1 MKSTKT
7 AMLPVLVLML
17 GILACSQAGEVLT
30 PEEAT
35 RRAQV
40 VAEATTLP
48 TAISNVSGIEIGS
61 RVRFDTVE
69 YLVLMKREPGSQLI
83 AVQSERGATGVVVG
97 SQDVEGMPWYQIETP
112 GGTGWLP
119 GDVLSFVSEEAFTEL
134 AVGDTAYLVGTSEI
148 VKLLVAPGNNL
159 GARDDAAGA
168 EVTVLQVTEFE
179 GEQWIKVRAPAGE
192 GWVRSSN
199 LSLTA
204 P

>member
-7 AMLPVLVLML
+7 ATLPTLVLLL

-35 RRAQV
+35 QRAQV
-40 VAEATTLP
+40 AAQATTLP
-48 TAISNVSGIEIGS
+48 TAVSNVSGIEIGS

-69 YLVLMKREPGSQLI
+69 YLVLMKREPGSPLI
-83 AVQSERGATGVVVG
+83 AVQSERGATGIVVG

-112 GGTGWLP
+112 GGIGWLP
-119 GDVLSFVSEEAFTEL
+119 GDVLSTVGGEAFTEL
-134 AVGDTAYLVGTSEI
+134 AEGDTAYLVGTSEI

-159 GARDDAAGA
+159 GASDAATGT
-168 EVTVLQVTEFE
+168 EVTVMQVTEFE
-179 GEQWIKVRAPAGE
+179 GEQWIKVKAPVGE